1 MATYKL
7 NFNQRQCGDL
17 GEWYEVDSCCWIVDT
32 LPSREKLLVN
42 GWCKDAICGLQF
54 ILKYYDERKKKTV
67 ELTSKVYNMIEHFK
81 ETSASQN
88 WGKFDKEVDKM
99 IMKCLKATNKHPK
112 ENLSILRSVL
122 WNKMSEELIKRV
134 KEKEMENENG
144 DNGFFERKNF
154 TAEIYYPSDSHNY
167 KGTHK
172 NLIMKFV
179 GKLNFGTDEYKLHV
193 QYNINPEHNWPLYEG
208 LFVSLCDVDAIDWYL
223 EGPGKS
229 KIDNDRFFASK
240 GKTACTLKYELQKI
254 IGEKYWIRSQQKEEW
269 AADIISKLNGLA
281 IDVFYNWQKKEKYR
295 LNPEKKIYQ
304 SVGTKNVTYGPEGC
318 KVDMEVE
325 FTDNSKATITFGFSA
340 TDKDRLGL
348 ELDFWDIFDKV
359 IILSPD
365 LNINEEVMTLKT
377 FNEDFEDIFKMFENA
392 GQFHIALNT
401 FFTTIA
407 HNWQKKIIDE
417 AKDDARKRH
426 CKMWKELMEK
436 DKEDSLKWFHFNYAF
451 NEPLMTFDS
460 TIWGTATVRVDFLK
474 EKVEDA
480 TKAWFIS
487 QNNKNKSKDQFG
499 EYLLDFIYGTLT
511 YKCSIPSNPNLIDC
525 KIEEMGRGDFR
536 VEVGKRFCKMSQH
549 GILESLKSDLVKMFW
564 SDDHR
569 LPNDTRKV
577 LNELGATNEQKA
589 KVANEFEMILKT
601 SPFCQAAV
609 NKVADEEIAEDAF
622 AKFVESCEID
632 LAAGNF
638 HLIDFRVQRFYH
650 QRDLHEWPNAY
661 QITFK
666 RYIPESDF
674 EYFIVNI
681 RLAMKNS
688 RVVDSYNINV
698 TDHFKALG
706 GEMKCKQFTN
716 NTYKCG
722 EEENA
727 FVKEAVHFMGT
738 EIDAKALKKK
748 ILNEIHKKYHRNI
761 IWKC

>member
-17 GEWYEVDSCCWIVDT
+17 GAWYEVGSCCWIINT
-32 LPSREKLLVN
+32 LPSREKLLLN
-42 GWCKDAICGLQF
+42 GWCKDAISSIQF
-54 ILKYYDERKKKTV
+54 ILKYYDERKKKNV
-67 ELTSKVYNMIEHFK
+67 ELTSKVYSMIEPFQ
-81 ETSASQN
+81 ETSFSPN
-88 WGKFDKEVDKM
+88 WGKFDKEFDKM
-99 IMKCLKATNKHPK
+99 VMKCLKATNNNPK
-112 ENLSILRSVL
+112 DNLNNLRSLL
-122 WNKMSEELIKRV
+122 WNTMSNSLIAEVEK
-134 KEKEMENENG
+134 KEKEMEKGGNE
-144 DNGFFERKNF
+144 FFERKNF
-154 TAEIYYPSDSHNY
+154 TVEIYYPADGGRY
-167 KGTHK
+167 GTHRS
-172 NLIMKFV
+172 LIMNLE

-208 LFVSLCDVDAIDWYL
+208 LFVSLCDADAIDWYL

-240 GKTACTLKYELQKI
+240 GKTAVSLKYELQKI
-254 IGEKYWIRSQQKEEW
+254 IGEKYWIRSQQKEDW

-281 IDVFYNWQKKEKYR
+281 IDEFYNWQKKEKYR
-295 LNPEKKIYQ
+295 LNPEKRIHQ
-304 SVGTKNVTYGPEGC
+304 SVETKNVTHEPEGC
-318 KVDMEVE
+318 KVDMEVG
-325 FTDNSKATITFGFSA
+325 FADNSKATITFGFSA
-340 TDKDRLGL
+340 TDKGRLGL

-401 FFTTIA
+401 ILTTIA
-407 HNWQKKIIDE
+407 HKWQKKLIDE

-436 DKEDSLKWFHFNYAF
+436 DKENSLKWLHFNYAF
-451 NEPLMTFDS
+451 NEPFMTFDS
-460 TIWGTATVRVDFLK
+460 TIWGTAIVRVDFLK

-480 TKAWFIS
+480 AKYWFDFKL
-487 QNNKNKSKDQFG
+487 KNSNTNESKDQFG

-511 YKCSIPSNPNLIDC
+511 YRCSIPSNPNLIDC

-536 VEVGKRFCKMSQH
+536 IEVGKRFCKMSQH
-549 GILESLKSDLVKMFW
+549 GILESLKSELVKMFW

-589 KVANEFEMILKT
+589 KVANEIDLVRKT
-601 SPFCQAAV
+601 NPFY
-609 NKVADEEIAEDAF
+609 KEPMAEDDF

-638 HLIDFRVQRFYH
+638 PLIDFRVQRFYH

-674 EYFIVNI
+674 EYFIINI
-681 RLAMKNS
+681 RLVMKNS
-688 RVVDSYNINV
+688 RVVDRYNINV

-706 GEMKCKQFTN
+706 GEIKCKQFTN

-761 IWKC
+761 IWEC